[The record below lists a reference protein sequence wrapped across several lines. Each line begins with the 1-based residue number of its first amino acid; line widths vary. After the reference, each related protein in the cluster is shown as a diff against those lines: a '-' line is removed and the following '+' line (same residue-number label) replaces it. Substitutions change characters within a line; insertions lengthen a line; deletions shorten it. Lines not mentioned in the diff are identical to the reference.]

1 MSKGFIFKE
10 TIMPNEQALNEIL
23 AGLEAGQIVPYLGPG
38 VWAAAATPPAHPA
51 DHLQLVAKLT
61 ERVTVSHKLRKNLTG
76 AAQYIEN
83 FKHRK
88 TLTGLMNTAFQGKGA
103 PGEMHEFIASLHKLP
118 LVIDSWY
125 DDAMQLALAQ
135 HPDWGQVQGV
145 SQAEHH
151 GEWVRYYTAQGE
163 LTDADA
169 AQQWQTLLY
178 RPLGSSSP
186 AQNYIVSD
194 SDYVEILT
202 EIDIQTPVPPIVQ
215 QRRSGKNFLFLGCRF
230 TCQLDRIFARQI
242 MKRSSLRH
250 WALIEGELSK
260 NEERFLQEMNIT
272 RLALPLSALLEQVV
286 TC

>member
-1 MSKGFIFKE
+1 MSDHTAI
-10 TIMPNEQALNEIL
+10 NEIL
-23 AGLEAGQIVPYLGPG
+23 AGLEAGQVVPYLGPG
-38 VWAAAATPPAHPA
+38 VWAAATTPPVHPA

-88 TLTGLMNTAFQGKGA
+88 TLTGLMNGAFEGKAA
-103 PGEMHEFIASLHKLP
+103 PGEIHEFIASLHKLP
-118 LVIDSWY
+118 LVVDTWY

-135 HPDWGQVQGV
+135 HPAWGQIQGV
-145 SQAEHH
+145 SQAEHY

-169 AQQWQTLLY
+169 AQQWQTVLY
-178 RPLGSSSP
+178 RPLGSVSP

-215 QRRSGKNFLFLGCRF
+215 QRRTGKNFLFLGCRF
-230 TCQLDRIFARQI
+230 AYQLDRIFARQI
-242 MKRSSLRH
+242 IKRSSGRH
-250 WALIEGELSK
+250 WALIDGELSR
-260 NEERFLQEMNIT
+260 NEERFLKEMNIT
-272 RLALPLSALLEQVV
+272 RLNLALPALLAQVSIFR
-286 TC
+286 

>member
-1 MSKGFIFKE
+1 MSDNSAI
-10 TIMPNEQALNEIL
+10 NEIL
-23 AGLEAGQIVPYLGPG
+23 AGLEAGTVVPYLGPG
-38 VWAAAATPPAHPA
+38 VWATTATPPAHPA

-88 TLTGLMNTAFQGKGA
+88 TLTGLMNTAFQGKAA
-103 PGEMHEFIASLHKLP
+103 PGEMHEFVASLHKLP
-118 LVIDSWY
+118 LVVDTWY

-163 LTDADA
+163 LSDAEA
-169 AQQWQTLLY
+169 AQKWQTLLY
-178 RPLGSSSP
+178 RPLGSAGP

-215 QRRSGKNFLFLGCRF
+215 QRRLGKNFLFLGCRF
-230 TCQLDRIFARQI
+230 AYQLDRIFARQI
-242 MKRSSLRH
+242 MKRSSQQH
-250 WALIEGELSK
+250 WAVIEGNLSK
-260 NEERFLQEMNIT
+260 NEARFLEEMNIT
-272 RLALPLSALLEQVV
+272 RLDRPLDSLLEQALRKMS
-286 TC
+286 

>member
-1 MSKGFIFKE
+1 MSNNSAI
-10 TIMPNEQALNEIL
+10 NEIL
-23 AGLEAGQIVPYLGPG
+23 SGLEAGQIIPYLGNG
-38 VWAAAATPPAHPA
+38 VWAEAATPPAHPA

-88 TLTGLMNTAFQGKGA
+88 TLVGLMKTAFESKSA
-103 PGEMHEFIASLHKLP
+103 PTDMHGFIASLRKLP
-118 LVIDSWY
+118 LIVDAWY

-135 HPDWGQVQGV
+135 SRTIAKPGSWGQVQGV
-145 SQAEHH
+145 SQAEHQ

-163 LTDADA
+163 LADA
-169 AQQWQTLLY
+169 ATAAQWQTLLY

-186 AQNYIVSD
+186 TNNYIVSD

-202 EIDIQTPVPPIVQ
+202 EIDIQTPIPEIVQ
-215 QRRSGKNFLFLGCRF
+215 QRRVGKNFLFIGCRF
-230 TCQLDRIFARQI
+230 AYQLDRIFALQI
-242 MKRSSLRH
+242 MKRSSDKH
-250 WALIEGELSK
+250 WALIEGDLTK
-260 NEERFLQEMNIT
+260 NEERFLKEQNIT
-272 RLALPLSALLEQVV
+272 RLDMPMSVLLQKAV